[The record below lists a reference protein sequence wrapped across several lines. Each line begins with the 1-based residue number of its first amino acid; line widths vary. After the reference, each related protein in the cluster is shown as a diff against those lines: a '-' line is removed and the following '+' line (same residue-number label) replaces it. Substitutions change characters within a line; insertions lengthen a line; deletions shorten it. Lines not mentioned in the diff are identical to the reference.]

1 MKIRN
6 SYTFTRPLT
15 PPEGDLLLLLIGWR
29 KGSTVRQ
36 NEVGQVIG
44 CTGHPDDLAD
54 FEKELGERVVCRH
67 QSALLT
73 RETGK

>member
-6 SYTFTRPLT
+6 SYKFTRPLT

-29 KGSTVRQ
+29 KGSAVRQ
-36 NEVGQVIG
+36 TRLDRSAVPVAPM
-44 CTGHPDDLAD
+44 TWKTSR
-54 FEKELGERVVCRH
+54 KELGERVVCRH